1 MDNKDRL
8 LKCFL
13 YVFGFLNVFVVSTV
27 PFLLGD
33 LVLWHPRNLPDEL
46 MIAGIYVTMGI
57 VMIAVAPNPSKH
69 KAFIDFVI
77 LANLLHAAI
86 MAATARSILQIVVDV
101 VPVAKKQRGR
111 RPLEATRAAR
121 RANVARQVQGP
132 VFNAA

>member
-1 MDNKDRL
+1 MNNKERF
-8 LKCFL
+8 LKYYL

-57 VMIAVAPNPSKH
+57 VMIAAAPAPGKH
-69 KAFIDFVI
+69 KAFIDFLI

-86 MAATARSILQIVVDV
+86 MTATARNILQIVVDV
-101 VPVAKKQRGR
+101 VPIGAMGILPLTFYPWGIKNYLRGFR
-111 RPLEATRAAR
+111 
-121 RANVARQVQGP
+121 
-132 VFNAA
+132 